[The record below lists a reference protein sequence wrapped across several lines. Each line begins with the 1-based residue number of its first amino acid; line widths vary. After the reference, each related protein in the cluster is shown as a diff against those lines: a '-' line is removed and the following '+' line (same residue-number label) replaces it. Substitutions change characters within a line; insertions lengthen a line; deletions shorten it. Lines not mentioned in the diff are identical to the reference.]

1 MIKDYIFVFFLSLYI
16 TLYHF
21 ISLFGIIKSAIM
33 NFDLLFQHEIKK
45 NYLSFIWGI
54 TLQISIEIF

>member
-1 MIKDYIFVFFLSLYI
+1 MSSRKTRYIGEEAMQIIQAYIFVFF
-16 TLYHF
+16 YHF

-45 NYLSFIWGI
+45 NLSF
-54 TLQISIEIF
+54 EV